1 VSKSGKRPAEQPH
14 ALSSDADCRKVER
27 ATRNVLCEVF
37 NEFPYLAEDLGLK
50 QAARKERAKNA
61 RIRRR
66 LREVWPLLE
75 G

>member
-1 VSKSGKRPAEQPH
+1 MRKSGKRTAERPH
-14 ALSSDADCRKVER
+14 VLSDADRRELER
-27 ATRNVLCEVF
+27 ATRNMLREVF

-50 QAARKERAKNA
+50 KAAREERARNA

-75 G
+75 D